1 MSMID
6 YEITY
11 PSSPRF
17 VFHDSRGIEAGAESD
32 CHGTEAGE
40 GHDSSKLRKEY
51 IQKFINDRAKQRRLG
66 DQLHAIWFC
75 MPMDTPRVP
84 SDEFELAFLENV
96 NHNVPVIAVLTK
108 YEALVDRVKGEYK
121 GRQVAKSNILNY
133 AKMNVFDPLKN
144 VTHVPAAIIQTHHKG
159 KGCELLTKKTFEA
172 INDETLATI
181 FAMAQQNSIKLACQQ
196 IFKLF
201 KFKDKLKMAIK
212 TNDIA
217 DLYEDFID
225 MSLRFL
231 PFWNMFVSCHLC
243 LLLPFDI
250 THIIFILISL
260 LACELPSHVSCD
272 LCLLL
277 PFDITHIIFIL
288 ISLLAF
294 VCLIGCF
301 SLQYSK
307 TPWKHVTEAI
317 KRLDNEGIRSHF
329 LKDLEVL
336 LQKHK
341 YGSEEFCL
349 KLADLIVGKANMC

>member
-1 MSMID
+1 MDISPKDLSRVCKRFRVLIIGRRNAGKTTILEKMTGSDEGAKPEIRDKEGHLVDDPTLVKAGLERGMSMID

-32 CHGTEAGE
+32 CH
-40 GHDSSKLRKEY
+40 EY
-51 IQKFINDRAKQRRLG
+51 IQKFINDRAGQRRLG

-84 SDEFELAFLENV
+84 SNEFELAFLEEV

-108 YEALVDRVKGEYK
+108 YEALVDRVKGKYK
-121 GRQVAKSNILNY
+121 GRQVTNSDILNY
-133 AKMNVFDPLKN
+133 AKMNVYDPLKN

-196 IFKLF
+196 IFK
-201 KFKDKLKMAIK
+201 FKDNIAQSTLLKLKMATK

-217 DLYEDFID
+217 LYEHFID

-231 PFWNMFVSCHLC
+231 PFWNMIVSYYLC
-243 LLLPFDI
+243 LLLLFNT

-260 LACELPSHVSCD
+260 LVCK
-272 LCLLL
+272 L
-277 PFDITHIIFIL
+277 PFM
-288 ISLLAF
+288 LAAS
-294 VCLIGCF
+294 I
-301 SLQYSK
+301 
-307 TPWKHVTEAI
+307 
-317 KRLDNEGIRSHF
+317 
-329 LKDLEVL
+329 
-336 LQKHK
+336 
-341 YGSEEFCL
+341 
-349 KLADLIVGKANMC
+349 